1 MCNLACTS
9 GMINKH
15 HFLLFQLRGT
25 VKDPDGGMLAEQDV
39 FESHQC
45 FVWQFYFSF
54 YLPMERTTQTELQEE
69 LKKIK
74 NKVYTEH

>member
-45 FVWQFYFSF
+45 FVWQFY
-54 YLPMERTTQTELQEE
+54 LPMERTTQTELQEE